1 MEITITGRHLDV
13 TPAIRDYAQ
22 KKADKLLKYY
32 DRVQAIDVVI
42 YKAEHHHHGV
52 EMKVIVDRTEPF
64 ISKTQGLDLYACID
78 EVEEKIE
85 RQLRDHKTRVRQR
98 KGKTP
103 MGELER

>member
-1 MEITITGRHLDV
+1 MDITIAGRHLDV

-32 DRVQAIDVVI
+32 DRIQAIDVVV
-42 YKAEHHHHGV
+42 YKAEHRHTGV
-52 EMKVIVDRTEPF
+52 ELKVIVDSAEPF
-64 ISKTQGLDLYACID
+64 ISKAQGPDLYACID

-85 RQLRDHKTRVRQR
+85 RQLRDHKTKVRQR

-103 MGELER
+103 MGEL